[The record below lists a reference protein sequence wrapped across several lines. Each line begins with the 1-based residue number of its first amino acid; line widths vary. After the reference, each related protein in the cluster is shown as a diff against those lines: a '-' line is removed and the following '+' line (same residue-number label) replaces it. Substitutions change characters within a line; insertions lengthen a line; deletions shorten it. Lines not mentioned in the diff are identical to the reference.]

1 MADAQPTASI
11 SDDDASPQGEAEQ
24 REIYANFQFEI
35 YAQGALSGQTP
46 ELPITAAALEARAR
60 EQLSDEAFGY
70 VAGGAGSERTMSA
83 NLRAFER
90 WEIVPRMLRDVS
102 ERDLSVSVL
111 GTAMPAPV
119 LLAPIGVQSIVHP
132 EAELAVAR
140 AAAARGLTSILSTA
154 ASNTIEDVAAAVE
167 DVAVSSSK
175 VAATESAQPAGRW
188 YQLYWPR
195 DRDLAASFVARAVG
209 AGYEAIVVT
218 LDTWLLGWRPRDL
231 KNGYL
236 PFLKGEGVAN
246 YFSDPVFRAALERP
260 PEEDPA
266 PAIGHWAYQFANP
279 RVTWEDLAWLREQT
293 SLPIVLKGI
302 LHAEDARR
310 AVQAGVDGVI
320 VSNHGGRQVDGS
332 IGALDA
338 LPGVREAV
346 GGQLAVLFDSGIRT
360 GADVFKALAL
370 GADAVCLGRPYAWG
384 LALGG
389 QAGVEHVLRC
399 LLAELDLTLALSG
412 YTEIAQLD
420 RTSLQRSG

>member
-1 MADAQPTASI
+1 MAELDQAQQQPVF
-11 SDDDASPQGEAEQ
+11 
-24 REIYANFQFEI
+24 ANFQFEV
-35 YAQGALSGQTP
+35 YAQGLAGETP
-46 ELPITAAALEARAR
+46 HLPVGAAALQERAR
-60 EQLSDEAFGY
+60 ERLTAEAYGY
-70 VAGGAGSERTMSA
+70 VAGGAGGERTMAA

-102 ERDLSVSVL
+102 ERDLSTSVL
-111 GTAMPAPV
+111 CTRMPAPI

-132 EAELAVAR
+132 DGELAVGR
-140 AAAARGLTSILSTA
+140 AAAAHGLPAILSTA
-154 ASNTIEDVAAAVE
+154 ASHTLEQVAAAME
-167 DVAVSSSK
+167 EA
-175 VAATESAQPAGRW
+175 AQPASRW
-188 YQLYWPR
+188 FQLYWPR
-195 DRDLAASFVARAVG
+195 DRDLAASFVARAAA

-231 KNGYL
+231 DNAYL

-260 PEEDPA
+260 PEEDPG

-279 RVTWEDLAWLREQT
+279 RVTWDDLAWLRGQT
-293 SLPIVLKGI
+293 TLPIVLKGV
-302 LHAEDARR
+302 LHPEDARR
-310 AVQAGVDGVI
+310 ARDAGVEGVI

-338 LPGVREAV
+338 LAGVREA
-346 GGQLAVLFDSGIRT
+346 GGGELAILFDSGIRT

-370 GADAVCLGRPYAWG
+370 GADAVCLGRPFMWG
-384 LALGG
+384 LGLDG

-412 YTEIAQLD
+412 YTEIGQVDSSAL
-420 RTSLQRSG
+420 RRAR

>member
-1 MADAQPTASI
+1 MSDTEPAQRDA
-11 SDDDASPQGEAEQ
+11 
-24 REIYANFQFEI
+24 YANFQFEI
-35 YAQGALSGQTP
+35 YAQGLAGQTP
-46 ELPITAAALEARAR
+46 ALAITARDLEASAR
-60 EQLSDEAFGY
+60 ERLTPEAFGY
-70 VAGGAGSERTMSA
+70 VAGGAGSERTMGA

-102 ERDLSVSVL
+102 DRDLGVSVL

-132 EAELAVAR
+132 EAELAVGR
-140 AAAARGLTSILSTA
+140 AAAAHGLPAILSTA
-154 ASNTIEDVAAAVE
+154 ASHTMEDVAAAM
-167 DVAVSSSK
+167 D
-175 VAATESAQPAGRW
+175 TDPAHPASRW

-195 DRDLAASFVARAVG
+195 DRDLAESFVARAAD
-209 AGYEAIVVT
+209 AGYEALVVT

-231 KNGYL
+231 ANAYL

-246 YFSDPVFRAALERP
+246 YFSDPVFRGALARP

-279 RVTWEDLAWLREQT
+279 RVTWADLEWLRGQT
-293 SLPIVLKGI
+293 SMPIVLKGV

-310 AVQAGVDGVI
+310 AVEAGMDGLI

-338 LPGVREAV
+338 LPGVRAIV
-346 GGQLAVLFDSGIRT
+346 GEDFPVLFDSGIRT

-370 GADAVCLGRPYAWG
+370 GADAVCLGRPYVWG
-384 LALGG
+384 LGLDG

-412 YTEIAQLD
+412 YTEIAQVDDSALRRAD
-420 RTSLQRSG
+420 